1 MKSYQVTELGA
12 ALVPTVTDTPRPQG
26 TEVRRRGKA

>member
-26 TEVRRRGKA
+26 TELLLRVKA